1 MNEITPIHILIS
13 DQFPTSH
20 LLRFLVSQNYLS
32 FFFCGGGGGNC
43 KEFLEYFIN
52 FDNFFINI
60 RHYIAITLQV
70 AY

>member
-32 FFFCGGGGGNC
+32 FFFCGGGGV
-43 KEFLEYFIN
+43 
-52 FDNFFINI
+52 
-60 RHYIAITLQV
+60 YISGLSLAQKVVQLGKKKGYSLV
-70 AY
+70 W